1 MREIYTVRKYAGK
14 KQIEVEVPG
23 SKSITNRALMLAA
36 LSDGICTLNGVLF
49 SDDSRAFLSCLVALG
64 FDVII
69 EEDKKRVTIHGLA
82 VNIPNRNAEINVRSA
97 GTAARFLTTML
108 SFAGGNYTLQSS
120 DQMKKRPMEPLLSIL
135 RQAGISIHCLE
146 EEGHFPFKLS
156 SNGVDL
162 EEIAMDTNISSQF
175 VSSLLMAG
183 ILLPNGIRIKMLGNR
198 VKGAYIRTT
207 LRMMEQFGIK
217 VTQDG
222 SVCTVPNDCHYN
234 IETYNIEPD
243 VSGACY
249 FYAMAPL
256 LDISVIVKNVHGNS
270 IQGDIKFIS
279 VLEQLGCIIEDTDS
293 GIQVTGRNNGIYNGI
308 TIDMNNFSDQTMTL
322 AALAPF
328 ANSPTTI
335 INIAHIRHQES
346 DRIKAIIQELTK
358 LGIQCEEVKK
368 QEGIR
373 IYPGIIHAET
383 IETYEDHRM
392 AMAFTLIGL
401 RVGDVKISNPN
412 CCAKTFENYFKLIDA
427 ITK

>member
-1 MREIYTVRKYAGK
+1 
-14 KQIEVEVPG
+14 
-23 SKSITNRALMLAA
+23 
-36 LSDGICTLNGVLF
+36 
-49 SDDSRAFLSCLVALG
+49 
-64 FDVII
+64 
-69 EEDKKRVTIHGLA
+69 
-82 VNIPNRNAEINVRSA
+82 
-97 GTAARFLTTML
+97 
-108 SFAGGNYTLQSS
+108 
-120 DQMKKRPMEPLLSIL
+120 
-135 RQAGISIHCLE
+135 
-146 EEGHFPFKLS
+146 
-156 SNGVDL
+156 
-162 EEIAMDTNISSQF
+162 
-175 VSSLLMAG
+175 
-183 ILLPNGIRIKMLGNR
+183 MLGNR
-198 VKGAYIRTT
+198 IEGAYIRTT

-222 SVCTVPNDCHYN
+222 SVCTVPHDCHYN
-234 IETYNIEPD
+234 IETYTIEPD

-293 GIQVTGRNNGIYNGI
+293 GIRVSGINNGIYNGI

-335 INIAHIRHQES
+335 INIGHIRHQES

-401 RVGDVKISNPN
+401 RVGDLKISNPN